1 MESETEEAMLT
12 FVKSSDVREQIL
24 RELYLRTDERVRPS
38 KILEAIEDEMT
49 TSSGNFY
56 MNLDKL
62 REEGMVDKMDSESR
76 ATLYRLTDK
85 GTAVADALKDEWE
98 RRGELAADDRVR
110 DPSNSATDRMVET
123 SDPPSVDEVDPEL
136 VDELRGFLAKIPY
149 TPDEVIR
156 AAEQI
161 KRQ

>member
-1 MESETEEAMLT
+1 MESENEEAMLT

-24 RELYLRTDERVRPS
+24 RELYSRRDERVRPS

-56 MNLDKL
+56 MNLEKL

-76 ATLYRLTDK
+76 ATLYQLTDK
-85 GTAVADALKDEWE
+85 GAAVVDALKEEWE
-98 RRGELAADDRVR
+98 SRGEFSTDDRSQ
-110 DPSNSATDRMVET
+110 DLSNAAPERMIENSEPVSE
-123 SDPPSVDEVDPEL
+123 DDVDPEL
-136 VDELRGFLAKIPY
+136 VDELRDFLAKIPY

-161 KRQ
+161 KRK